1 MLRQTR
7 PINSNSRTDFS
18 YFEKSLQNSREI
30 NRPTSGLGHIPL
42 VVSGRVQS
50 GPFESSTRDT
60 TTTNSGNKRAMDP
73 ESPLGKVLAARIR
86 VQKQEE
92 QCRSTASMFTRNLNE
107 ALDLRRSSNNF
118 FITISNLWQVSDAV
132 DFSSNDI
139 LALGSSGRL
148 RNETLQEL
156 SNNSKLLFMGSGGSR
171 VIDGNYTY
179 IEEAEE
185 RMTSFFNAEA
195 GLILN
200 SGYEANVA
208 IWTAI
213 PRLGD
218 VIVHDTLVHAST
230 FEGMKQSL
238 AVARKEFQHNDV
250 QSFRD
255 TLLSVAD
262 QYPLVKQGKRCILVA
277 VESVYSMDGD
287 ICPLQ
292 DLVLVAKEV
301 FPSETVQ
308 FVVDEAHGTGVLGH
322 QGRGLVAALGLENE
336 IAVRLHTFGKALA
349 AGGGEHHANFY

>member
-1 MLRQTR
+1 
-7 PINSNSRTDFS
+7 
-18 YFEKSLQNSREI
+18 
-30 NRPTSGLGHIPL
+30 
-42 VVSGRVQS
+42 
-50 GPFESSTRDT
+50 
-60 TTTNSGNKRAMDP
+60 MDP

-287 ICPLQ
+287 I
-292 DLVLVAKEV
+292 
-301 FPSETVQ
+301 
-308 FVVDEAHGTGVLGH
+308 
-322 QGRGLVAALGLENE
+322 
-336 IAVRLHTFGKALA
+336 
-349 AGGGEHHANFY
+349 